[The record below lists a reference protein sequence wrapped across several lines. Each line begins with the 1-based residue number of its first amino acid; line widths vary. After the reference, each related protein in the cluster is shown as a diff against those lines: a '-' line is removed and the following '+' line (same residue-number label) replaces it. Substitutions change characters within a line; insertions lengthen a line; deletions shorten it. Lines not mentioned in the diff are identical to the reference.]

1 MRAPDDLPATASLPV
16 SEVRSALEKVVAST
30 VFQRSPQLQRFL
42 RFVVEKSLAGDG
54 DKLKEYVIGTEVFGR
69 PCDYD
74 PQLDSLVRVE
84 AHRLRAALEEYYRND
99 GASDSILIALNKGSY
114 APTFRR
120 RILPTPSEPRAALS
134 SALSTRRW
142 MWTAVFAVVLL
153 VSVSVWLYLSGRLRH
168 SSVPQG
174 ATIAV
179 LPFDNLSADP
189 EHEYFCFGLLDEIT
203 TDLAKTRQLRVI
215 ARTSAARFKRGDDIS
230 TIGSQLNAEAILE
243 GSVQWSAGRVRITA
257 QLINVSDRLHIWS
270 DTFDRPTTDL
280 LRAQDDVAQ
289 AVTHAVLSS
298 LPGNADAAPL
308 QVRYSPDPLANQLYW
323 KGSYFRTPMG
333 KTGWRTD
340 LATSA
345 DYFQQ
350 AVQKDPQ
357 FALAYAALADV
368 YVSLGWERGGGPV
381 TRDFMT
387 RGRHSAVRALEL
399 DGTLG
404 GAHAALGTIQYFFD
418 YDPAAAERSF
428 QRALQMDPSNGK
440 ARMWYAHALVTQ
452 RRFDEARAQ
461 ALQARQLDPLSYM
474 ATTHL
479 AVVTF
484 LSGRNDEAIALVN
497 DLLKLADTAPA
508 HGLLGM
514 ALEVQQNYLAAI
526 AQYQAGLRLVPNH
539 SYIKGML
546 GHAYAMSGRRVEA
559 MRLLK
564 DANLSFDEG
573 GLSDLRLAY
582 IYVGLGDKENVF
594 LHLERDFLQRDTELP
609 YINADPIFDPVRNDP
624 RFVSILQKIGLAK

>member
-1 MRAPDDLPATASLPV
+1 
-16 SEVRSALEKVVAST
+16 
-30 VFQRSPQLQRFL
+30 
-42 RFVVEKSLAGDG
+42 
-54 DKLKEYVIGTEVFGR
+54 
-69 PCDYD
+69 
-74 PQLDSLVRVE
+74 
-84 AHRLRAALEEYYRND
+84 
-99 GASDSILIALNKGSY
+99 
-114 APTFRR
+114 
-120 RILPTPSEPRAALS
+120 
-134 SALSTRRW
+134 
-142 MWTAVFAVVLL
+142 MWTAVFAAVLL
-153 VSVSVWLYLSGRLRH
+153 VSVSVWLYLSGRFRH
-168 SSVPQG
+168 ASVPQG

-215 ARTSAARFKRGDDIS
+215 ARTSAARFKRGDDIT

-243 GSVQWSAGRVRITA
+243 GSVQWSAGRVRITV

-270 DTFDRPTTDL
+270 DTFDRPAADL

-289 AVTHAVLSS
+289 AITHAVLSS
-298 LPGNADAAPL
+298 LPGNAGAAPL
-308 QVRYSPDPLANQLYW
+308 QVRYSPDPQANQLYW

-333 KTGWRTD
+333 KTGWRSD

-345 DYFQQ
+345 DYFEQ
-350 AVQKDPQ
+350 AVRKDPQ

-387 RGRHSAVRALEL
+387 RGRHAAVRALEL

-428 QRALQMDPSNGK
+428 QRALLMDPSNGK
-440 ARMWYAHALVTQ
+440 ARMWFAHALVTQ

-484 LSGRNDEAIALVN
+484 LSGRNDEAIALVQ
-497 DLLKLADTAPA
+497 DLLKMGDTAPA

-514 ALEVQQNYLAAI
+514 ALEVQQNYPAAI

-539 SYIKGML
+539 AYIKGML
-546 GHAYAMSGRRVEA
+546 GHAYAMSGHREEA

>member
-1 MRAPDDLPATASLPV
+1 
-16 SEVRSALEKVVAST
+16 
-30 VFQRSPQLQRFL
+30 
-42 RFVVEKSLAGDG
+42 
-54 DKLKEYVIGTEVFGR
+54 
-69 PCDYD
+69 
-74 PQLDSLVRVE
+74 
-84 AHRLRAALEEYYRND
+84 
-99 GASDSILIALNKGSY
+99 
-114 APTFRR
+114 
-120 RILPTPSEPRAALS
+120 
-134 SALSTRRW
+134 
-142 MWTAVFAVVLL
+142 MWTAVFAAVLL
-153 VSVSVWLYLSGRLRH
+153 VSVSVWLYLSGRFRH

-215 ARTSAARFKRGDDIS
+215 ARTSAARFKRGDDIT
-230 TIGSQLNAEAILE
+230 TIGRQLNAEAILE

-298 LPGNADAAPL
+298 LPGNAGAVPL

-387 RGRHSAVRALEL
+387 RGRHAAVRALEL

-514 ALEVQQNYLAAI
+514 ALEVQQNYPAAI

-546 GHAYAMSGRRVEA
+546 GHAYAMSGHRVEA

-594 LHLERDFLQRDTELP
+594 LHLERDFQQRDTELP

-624 RFVSILQKIGLAK
+624 CFVSILQEIGLAK

>member
-1 MRAPDDLPATASLPV
+1 MRVPDDLPATASLPV
-16 SEVRSALEKVVAST
+16 SDVRSALERVAAST
-30 VFQRSPQLQRFL
+30 VFQHSPQLQRFL
-42 RFVVEKSLAGDG
+42 RFIVEKSLTGDG
-54 DKLKEYVIGTEVFGR
+54 DKLKEYLIGTEVFGR
-69 PCDYD
+69 PSNYD

-84 AHRLRAALEEYYRND
+84 AHRLRAALEEYYRSE
-99 GASDSILIALNKGSY
+99 GASDAILIVLNKGSY
-114 APTFRR
+114 APSFRR
-120 RILPTPSEPRAALS
+120 RVSPAPVGSPADSPSTHSIPWWIWAAVL
-134 SALSTRRW
+134 AL
-142 MWTAVFAVVLL
+142 ALL
-153 VSVSVWLYLSGRLRH
+153 ASFSVWLYRSGKLHH

-215 ARTSAARFKRGDDIS
+215 ARTSAARFKRGDDIT
-230 TIGSQLNAEAILE
+230 TIGLQLNADAILE

-257 QLINVSDRLHIWS
+257 QLINASDRLHIWS
-270 DTFDRPTTDL
+270 DTFDRPAADL

-289 AVTHAVLSS
+289 AITHAVLSS
-298 LPGNADAAPL
+298 LPGNAGAAPL
-308 QVRYSPDPLANQLYW
+308 QVRYSPDPQANQLYW

-333 KTGWRTD
+333 KTGWRAD

-345 DYFQQ
+345 DYFEQ
-350 AVQKDPQ
+350 AVRKDPQ

-387 RGRHSAVRALEL
+387 RGRHAAVRALEL

-428 QRALQMDPSNGK
+428 QRALLMDPSNGK

-484 LSGRNDEAIALVN
+484 LSGRNDEAIALVQ
-497 DLLKLADTAPA
+497 DLLKIGDTAPA

-514 ALEVQQNYLAAI
+514 ALEVQQNYPAAI

-539 SYIKGML
+539 AYIKGML
-546 GHAYAMSGRRVEA
+546 GHAYAMSGHREEA
-559 MRLLK
+559 MRLLR

-594 LHLERDFLQRDTELP
+594 LHLERDFQQRDTELP
-609 YINADPIFDPVRNDP
+609 YINADPIFDSVRADP
-624 RFVSILQKIGLAK
+624 HFVSILQKIGLAN

>member
-1 MRAPDDLPATASLPV
+1 MRVPDDLPATASLPV
-16 SEVRSALEKVVAST
+16 SDVRSALERVAAST
-30 VFQRSPQLQRFL
+30 VFQHSPQLQRFL
-42 RFVVEKSLAGDG
+42 RFIVEKSLTGDG
-54 DKLKEYVIGTEVFGR
+54 DKLKEYLIGTEVFGR
-69 PCDYD
+69 PSNYD

-84 AHRLRAALEEYYRND
+84 AHRLRAALEEYYRSE
-99 GASDSILIALNKGSY
+99 GASDAILIVLNKGSY
-114 APTFRR
+114 APSFRR
-120 RILPTPSEPRAALS
+120 RVSPAPVGSPADSPSSHLFRWWIWAAVL
-134 SALSTRRW
+134 AL
-142 MWTAVFAVVLL
+142 VLL
-153 VSVSVWLYLSGRLRH
+153 ASFSVWLYRSAKLHR

-215 ARTSAARFKRGDDIS
+215 ARTSAARFKRGDDIT
-230 TIGSQLNAEAILE
+230 TIGLQLNADAILE

-257 QLINVSDRLHIWS
+257 QLINASDRLHIWS
-270 DTFDRPTTDL
+270 DTFDRPAADL

-289 AVTHAVLSS
+289 AITHAVLSS
-298 LPGNADAAPL
+298 LPGNAGAAPL
-308 QVRYSPDPLANQLYW
+308 QVRYSPDPQANQLYW

-333 KTGWRTD
+333 KTGWRSD

-345 DYFQQ
+345 DYFEQ
-350 AVQKDPQ
+350 AVRKDPQ

-387 RGRHSAVRALEL
+387 RGRHAAVRALEL

-428 QRALQMDPSNGK
+428 QRALLMDPSNGK

-452 RRFDEARAQ
+452 RRFDEARVQ

-484 LSGRNDEAIALVN
+484 LSGHNDEAIALVQ
-497 DLLKLADTAPA
+497 DLLKMGDTAPA

-514 ALEVQQNYLAAI
+514 ALEVQKNYPAAI

-539 SYIKGML
+539 AYIKGML
-546 GHAYAMSGRRVEA
+546 GHAYAMSGHREEA

-594 LHLERDFLQRDTELP
+594 LHLERDFQQRDTELP

-624 RFVSILQKIGLAK
+624 RFVSVLQKIGLAK